1 MTNTTLLK
9 SAFGHVVRHPEL
21 WDQGDWRRCLAAHV
35 VTSCGGRWVTE
46 DRTEEAHLA
55 LVATPDELEVCQEHY
70 LRLPSGEVVE
80 AVWVWERACRLLGIT
95 QRQGKQLFAPTNTL
109 DDLRRM
115 IHDWCEVAA

>member
-1 MTNTTLLK
+1 MNVTLLK
-9 SAFGHVVRHPEL
+9 SAFHHVVTHPAQ
-21 WDQGDWRRCLAAHV
+21 WDQGDWRKCLAAHV
-35 VTSCGGRWVTE
+35 VTEAGGRWVTE

-70 LRLPSGEVVE
+70 LRLPDGEVVE

-109 DDLRRM
+109 DDLRRL